1 MWCPKLLFVQ
11 KFQESVDT
19 QAAGYIVVEF
29 LSCIY
34 IYILSTSPRVHEYTE
49 STELSRFELNRNKV
63 KNNLYVRI
71 CK

>member
-1 MWCPKLLFVQ
+1 MSQTVIRAKIPGNCRY
-11 KFQESVDT
+11 S
-19 QAAGYIVVEF
+19 AADYIVVEF

-34 IYILSTSPRVHEYTE
+34 IYLLSTSPRVHEYTE